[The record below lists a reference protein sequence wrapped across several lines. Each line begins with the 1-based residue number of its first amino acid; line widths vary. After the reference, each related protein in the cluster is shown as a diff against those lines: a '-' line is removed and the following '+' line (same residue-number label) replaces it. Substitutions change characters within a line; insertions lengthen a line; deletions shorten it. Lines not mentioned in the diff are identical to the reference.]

1 MVQPNKIIPIRFD
14 LALILIAREVSPDP
28 IFSFLLQRAKTMQ
41 IVILNDANEVAAYG
55 ADIFTKQ
62 LQKKAESVLGLATGS
77 TPVALYQELIRR
89 NEAGEISFKDAT
101 TFNLDEYLGLDGSH
115 PQSYRY
121 FMNEQLFNHVDIDKD
136 KTHVPPGDAKN
147 PITAC
152 QEYEGHIVAAG
163 GIDVQLLGIGRNG
176 HIGFNEPSSG
186 LTSRTRVKTLTKAT
200 IDDNARFFKE
210 DEYQPHLSITMG
222 IGTILDAKKVVLLA
236 TGENKA
242 EAVHAM
248 IEGPLTAACPASALQ
263 MHRDAVIVIDKAAAS
278 KLKDIE
284 FYQHIEAENQK
295 LQAYLASL

>member
-1 MVQPNKIIPIRFD
+1 
-14 LALILIAREVSPDP
+14 
-28 IFSFLLQRAKTMQ
+28 MQ
-41 IVILNDANEVAAYG
+41 IVILKNAAEVAAYG
-55 ADIFTKQ
+55 ADIFTQQ
-62 LQKKAESVLGLATGS
+62 LTRNAGSVLGLATGS

-89 NEAGEISFKDAT
+89 NQAGTVSFSKAK
-101 TFNLDEYLGLDGSH
+101 TFNLDEYLGLNGDH

-121 FMNEQLFNHVDIDKD
+121 FMNEQLFNHIDINKD
-136 KTHVPPGDAKN
+136 NTHVPPGDAKN
-147 PITAC
+147 PIEAC
-152 QEYEGHIVAAG
+152 KEYEAQISAAG

-200 IDDNARFFKE
+200 IDDNARFFAA

-222 IGTILDAKKVVLLA
+222 IGTILDARKVVLLA

-242 EAVHAM
+242 DAVHAM

-263 MHRDAVIVIDKAAAS
+263 MHRHAVIVLDEGAAS

-284 FYQHIEAENQK
+284 FYKHIEAENQK
-295 LQAYLASL
+295 LQEYLASL